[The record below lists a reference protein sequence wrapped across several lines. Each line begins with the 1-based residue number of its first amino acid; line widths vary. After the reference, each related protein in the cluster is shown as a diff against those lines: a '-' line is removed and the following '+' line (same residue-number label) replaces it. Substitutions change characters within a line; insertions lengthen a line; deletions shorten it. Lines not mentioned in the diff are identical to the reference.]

1 MGIDGID
8 PTKRQELV
16 KLIAQEKGVSEAEAA
31 KIAEQMFSYEQDGPL
46 AYGNYMKEP
55 KGHRS
60 SYNPIGEAIFRRIY
74 GEPDPVKRF
83 ADARENLKNEKNEA
97 IRAQKEEYIKYA
109 ETVYNKAVET
119 AKNGNEKAA
128 KRLLEDFYRMDL
140 NAGTSKPLQ
149 GGIGGTIVKFALAA
163 IVAAIISSCSKET
176 NVAQIVDI
184 KIQTLTIEELIPY
197 FKKQQNSNEEIIA
210 LMKENNRKQSDIL
223 QVLIGMG
230 GKMDE
235 IIKILGNH
243 TDLLVEISHNNDDIK
258 GLLMQ
263 INAKVAQGVEIG
275 ANNNKLLQEI
285 LSKLSKLGDNDEAKI
300 DLLKQILA
308 KVTESVEHEKDTD
321 AKTLDLLQAILAKID
336 TMNANQK
343 AFFEAVLA
351 KLGKMDE
358 KGQAALEALLKAIQ
372 NNTTTITTT
381 IEGLGNKG
389 KASLDAILKAIN
401 EGNTIAKGSQEVLV
415 EILAH
420 LGKLGEKADTII
432 ELLQKIVE
440 GGGSGGSTVDLTK
453 VLEKLDAILNQEKAN
468 GNVLVEIRNK
478 IESSSVEFK
487 KILLAILDKIPHEH
501 QCDHSEI
508 IEILLLIVD
517 EFNKHEGTDQPG
529 TGAYDL
535 FNDLFA

>member
-1 MGIDGID
+1 MGIEGLNPAQLAKVNAYAKEHNISVEQA
-8 PTKRQELV
+8 KEELMFDF
-16 KLIAQEKGVSEAEAA
+16 AQEDPVDGFKGGQQEPADVKSKKVTVRNLVGAA
-31 KIAEQMFSYEQDGPL
+31 AGLGAVGVIGLAAAGVITGPL
-46 AYGNYMKEP
+46 ALGLVA
-55 KGHRS
+55 GA
-60 SYNPIGEAIFRRIY
+60 G
-74 GEPDPVKRF
+74 
-83 ADARENLKNEKNEA
+83 
-97 IRAQKEEYIKYA
+97 
-109 ETVYNKAVET
+109 
-119 AKNGNEKAA
+119 
-128 KRLLEDFYRMDL
+128 LL
-140 NAGTSKPLQ
+140 
-149 GGIGGTIVKFALAA
+149 ALT
-163 IVAAIISSCSKET
+163 SCSKET

-420 LGKLGEKADTII
+420 LGKLGDKADTII

-453 VLEKLDAILNQEKAN
+453 VLEKLDAILNQEKVN
-468 GNVLVEIRNK
+468 GNVLVEIRDK
-478 IESSSVEFK
+478 IEKSSVEFK
-487 KILLAILDKIPHEH
+487 EILLAILDKIPPEH

-529 TGAYDL
+529 TGSYDL
-535 FNDLFA
+535 FNELFA